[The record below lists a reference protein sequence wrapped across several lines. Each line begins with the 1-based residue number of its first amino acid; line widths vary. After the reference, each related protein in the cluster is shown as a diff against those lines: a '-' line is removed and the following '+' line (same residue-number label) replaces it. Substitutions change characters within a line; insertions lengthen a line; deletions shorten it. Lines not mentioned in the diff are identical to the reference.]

1 MDYNWFGDGFR
12 KIIENNGSFFHFSPI
27 IGYMGDGVAIC
38 FTKDLTTRSLTLVVF
53 SWSWDLEQIFSRSS
67 AQIYLTQSRRVKTD
81 CISKILKRSCL
92 QDVRLGCI
100 VHRNVSIARTRRIG
114 CSSAPMD
121 ISNHRCPSCLNTKK
135 SSVTTHEK
143 RRWIMQ
149 HHRWRLS
156 LVKIV
161 DF

>member
-12 KIIENNGSFFHFSPI
+12 KIIENNGSFLHFSPI

-100 VHRNVSIARTRRIG
+100 VHRNVSIARTLEK
-114 CSSAPMD
+114 AK
-121 ISNHRCPSCLNTKK
+121 NWLQQCPYGYFKP
-135 SSVTTHEK
+135 SVGY
-143 RRWIMQ
+143 WIRYFIDEVALFIDVF
-149 HHRWRLS
+149 H
-156 LVKIV
+156 K
-161 DF
+161 F